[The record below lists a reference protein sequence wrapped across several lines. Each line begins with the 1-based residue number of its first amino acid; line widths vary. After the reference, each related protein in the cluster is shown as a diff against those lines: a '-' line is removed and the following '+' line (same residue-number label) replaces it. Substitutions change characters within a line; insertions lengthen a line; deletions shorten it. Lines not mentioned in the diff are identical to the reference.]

1 MVVWWVLFR
10 VRFDRGQL
18 LFAPPDQIERFRE
31 KFHKAEIL
39 LGFRGDGPVTLK
51 VEPKQKNA
59 TPEKLHKP
67 PSQER

>member
-1 MVVWWVLFR
+1 M
-10 VRFDRGQL
+10 
-18 LFAPPDQIERFRE
+18 ERFKK

-39 LGFRGDGPVTLK
+39 LGVRGNDLITLK